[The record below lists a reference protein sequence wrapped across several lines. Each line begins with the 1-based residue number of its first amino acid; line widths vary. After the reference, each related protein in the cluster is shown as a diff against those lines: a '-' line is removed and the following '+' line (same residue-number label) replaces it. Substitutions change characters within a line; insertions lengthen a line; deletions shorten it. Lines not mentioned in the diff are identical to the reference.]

1 MKVLLVDD
9 EKEIVA
15 TLAERLSLRGIE
27 AVWVTS
33 GEEALKLLETEKF
46 DLAILDVK
54 MPQMNGLVLQKK
66 MQEKNKDI
74 KYLFLTSRGA
84 EEASEPGA
92 SLLGQKNYL
101 SKPIKMD
108 KLLKKMN
115 EALNQ
120 QL

>member
-9 EKEIVA
+9 EKDIVS

-33 GEEALKLLETEKF
+33 GTEALEILKTTQF

-54 MPQMNGLVLQKK
+54 MPSMNGLELQRK
-66 MQEKNKDI
+66 MTEKYKNL

-84 EEASEPGA
+84 EGVLEPGA
-92 SLLGQKNYL
+92 QLVGEDFYL

-108 KLLKKMN
+108 KLLKKMD
-115 EALNQ
+115 EALGK
-120 QL
+120 

>member
-9 EKEIVA
+9 EKDIVS

-33 GEEALKLLETEKF
+33 GKEALEKLKTTKF

-54 MPQMNGLVLQKK
+54 MPSMNGLELQKK
-66 MQEKNKDI
+66 MTEKYKDL

-84 EEASEPGA
+84 EEALDPGA
-92 SLLGQKNYL
+92 QLVGEDYYL

-115 EALNQ
+115 ETLGK
-120 QL
+120 